1 MSLRPGEPITRL
13 QLPQLTYRLTDTD
26 EAFIRLPH
34 IDSHSR
40 SDPTPDDSAIV
51 SPGTRQVD
59 ESIIESESESQRL
72 RSAHRTKQSENSQD
86 SVKVNVPP
94 DFLEEGITG
103 ADLDLPLFDG
113 TSSNPK
119 DYLIDLESDSMEK
132 YPDVRIY
139 FWMVGQILDGDR
151 VVQPSDH
158 QDRLARDDAR
168 VKAGR
173 EYLRQSRINRE
184 G

>member
-1 MSLRPGEPITRL
+1 VE
-13 QLPQLTYRLTDTD
+13 
-26 EAFIRLPH
+26 
-34 IDSHSR
+34 
-40 SDPTPDDSAIV
+40 
-51 SPGTRQVD
+51 VD
-59 ESIIESESESQRL
+59 VR
-72 RSAHRTKQSENSQD
+72 
-86 SVKVNVPP
+86 P
-94 DFLEEGITG
+94 DFSEEGITG
-103 ADLDLPLFDG
+103 ADIDLPLFDG
-113 TSSNPK
+113 TSSDPK

-158 QDRLARDDAR
+158 QERLARDDAR